1 MLKVIEKEIKK
12 LENAKERKTKSKT
25 QLEKDLIEIEQ
36 NLKEL
41 TAQKVKVLKVQE
53 ELNAYYDRTS
63 KS

>member
-41 TAQKVKVLKVQE
+41 TAQKVKIPKVQE